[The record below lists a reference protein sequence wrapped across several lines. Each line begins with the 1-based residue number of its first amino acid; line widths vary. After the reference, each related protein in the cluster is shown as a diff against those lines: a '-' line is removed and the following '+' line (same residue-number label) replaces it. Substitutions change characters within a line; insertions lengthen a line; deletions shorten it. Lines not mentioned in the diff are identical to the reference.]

1 MKILVRNLNRNVTE
15 AQIQTLFESYG
26 EVESCTLILDKV
38 TNKSKG
44 FSFVSMTKP
53 REAKTAIKELN
64 GKEVSGQKIRVKK
77 AEDPKKEKHQES

>member
-1 MKILVRNLNRNVTE
+1 MKILVRNLNRNVKE
-15 AQIQTLFESYG
+15 EEIKTLFVEYG

-44 FSFVSMTKP
+44 FSFVSMPVP
-53 REAKTAIKELN
+53 REAKAAIKNLN

-77 AEDPKKEKHQES
+77 AVDPQ